1 MPSGLRVGIVGGGLS
16 GLAAAYYLSRAS
28 SAEGLDL
35 EITLLEKAPRL
46 GGVVRSRRVGDFLL
60 EDGPEA
66 FVSYKPAAQDLAH
79 ELGLGADL
87 LGSRDDRRKVYV
99 LGPEGLNPLP
109 EGMVFLAPVRRRAFW
124 SSATLSPAGKLRA
137 LLEPWIPRSRMDTS
151 VQKFFHRRLGR
162 EFTRRVAEPL
172 VSAIYGGNIRH
183 LSMESA
189 LPLLYRL
196 EQTQGSLRKGFLRR
210 PLESSSQPLPLFL
223 TLRNGMQQL
232 TDALGKRLPGVRI
245 RTGVAGLRLTAV
257 ARSRYRL
264 QGDGFDGVQDA
275 VILSTPAP
283 AASRLLAGLTAED
296 SSPLSRVPYTS
307 TRIVYLAYRRS
318 EFSHPLNGF
327 GFVAS
332 KGADT
337 VLDACTWVSSKFDE
351 RCPPD
356 SVLLRC
362 AVHDGRR
369 RRTGM
374 SEDESVARTHQELR
388 RILKISC
395 SPTLSYVW
403 EHGPVMPQPVVG
415 HARRMEAIRATLN
428 KFPGIYLTGA
438 FIGGVGIPD
447 CIETS
452 RKVAEEVAV
461 RARKRMHGD

>member
-1 MPSGLRVGIVGGGLS
+1 MPSRLRVGIVGGGLS
-16 GLAAAYYLSRAS
+16 GLAAAYFLSRENA
-28 SAEGLDL
+28 AKGLDL
-35 EITLLEKAPRL
+35 EMTLLEKSSRL
-46 GGVVRSRRVGDFLL
+46 GGVIRSKRVGDFLL

-66 FVSYKPAAQDLAH
+66 FVSYKPAARRLAD
-79 ELGLGADL
+79 ELGLGGDL

-99 LGPEGLNPLP
+99 LDRDGLKPLP

-124 SSATLSPAGKLRA
+124 STASMSPAGKVRA
-137 LLEPWIPRSRMDTS
+137 LLEPWIPRSRKDTS

-162 EFTRRVAEPL
+162 EFTRRVADPL

-189 LPLLYRL
+189 LPLLYGL
-196 EQTQGSLRKGFLRR
+196 EQSQGSLRKGFLRR

-223 TLRNGMQQL
+223 ALRKGMEQL
-232 TDALGKRLPGVRI
+232 TDSLRRHLSGVEI
-245 RTGVAGLRLTAV
+245 RTRVSGLRLTPV
-257 ARSRYRL
+257 AGGRYQL
-264 QGDGFDGVQDA
+264 KGDGFEGVQDV

-283 AASRLLAGLTAED
+283 AASRLLAGLPSQD
-296 SSPLSRVPYTS
+296 SSPLSQVPYTS
-307 TRIVYLAYRRS
+307 TRIVYLAYKRT

-327 GFVAS
+327 GFVAAE
-332 KGADT
+332 GADT

-351 RCPPD
+351 RCPSD

-369 RRTGM
+369 RREPI
-374 SEDESVARTHQELR
+374 SEDESVAQTHQELR
-388 RILKISC
+388 RILKFSC
-395 SPTLSYVW
+395 DPTLSYVW

-415 HARRMEAIRATLN
+415 HARRIERIRATLN
-428 KFPGIYLTGA
+428 QFPGIYLTGA

-452 RKVAEEVAV
+452 RRVAQEVSE
-461 RARKRMHGD
+461 RARMGMHDG

>member
-1 MPSGLRVGIVGGGLS
+1 MPTGLRVGIVGGGLS
-16 GLAAAYYLSRAS
+16 GLAAAYYLNRAS

-35 EITLLEKAPRL
+35 EITLLEKASRL
-46 GGVVRSRRVGDFLL
+46 GGVVRSRRVGEFLL

-66 FVSYKPAAQDLAH
+66 FVSYKPAARRLAD

-99 LGPEGLNPLP
+99 LEAEGLNPLP

-124 SSATLSPAGKLRA
+124 STASLSPAGKARA
-137 LLEPWIPRSRMDTS
+137 LLEPWIPRSRTDTS
-151 VQKFFHRRLGR
+151 VRKFFHRRLGR

-172 VSAIYGGNIRH
+172 VSAIYGGDIRH

-189 LPLLYRL
+189 LPLLSRL
-196 EQTQGSLRKGFLRR
+196 EQTQGSLRRGFLRR

-232 TDALGKRLPGVRI
+232 TDGLRERLGGVQI
-245 RTGVAGLRLTAV
+245 RTGVSGLHLTPFAG
-257 ARSRYRL
+257 SRYRL
-264 QGDGFDGVQDA
+264 KANGFEEVLDA
-275 VILSTPAP
+275 VVLSTPAP
-283 AASRLLAGLTAED
+283 AASRLLADLTSED
-296 SSPLSRVPYTS
+296 GTPLERVPYTS
-307 TRIVYLAYRRS
+307 TRIVYLAYKRS

-332 KGADT
+332 EGSDT

-369 RRTGM
+369 RRAAL
-374 SEDESVARTHQELR
+374 SEDESVARTHEELR
-388 RILKISC
+388 RVLRVSC

-415 HARRMEAIRATLN
+415 HAKRIEGIRATLN
-428 KFPGIYLTGA
+428 RFPGIYLTGA

-452 RKVAEEVAV
+452 RQVAEEVAA
-461 RARKRMHGD
+461 RAREVG

>member
-1 MPSGLRVGIVGGGLS
+1 MPSRLRVGIVGGGLS
-16 GLAAAYYLSRAS
+16 GLAAAYYLTRANA
-28 SAEGLDL
+28 AEGLDL

-46 GGVVRSRRVGDFLL
+46 GGVIRSRRVGEFLL

-66 FVSYKPAAQDLAH
+66 FVSYKPAAQELAD

-99 LGPEGLNPLP
+99 LDREGLVPLP

-124 SSATLSPAGKLRA
+124 STASLSPAGKVRA

-151 VQKFFHRRLGR
+151 VRKFFHRRLGR

-196 EQTQGSLRKGFLRR
+196 EQNQGSLRKGFLRR
-210 PLESSSQPLPLFL
+210 PLKSSSQSLPLFL
-223 TLRNGMQQL
+223 ALRKGMQQL
-232 TDALGKRLPGVRI
+232 TDALWKRLGGTQI
-245 RTGVAGLRLTAV
+245 RTGVSGLRLTPV
-257 ARSRYRL
+257 AGGRYL
-264 QGDGFDGVQDA
+264 LKGNGFEGVQDV

-283 AASRLLAGLTAED
+283 AASRLLAGLTSEG
-296 SSPLSRVPYTS
+296 SSPLGRVPYTS

-332 KGADT
+332 EGSDT

-369 RRTGM
+369 RRAAM
-374 SEDESVARTHQELR
+374 SEDESVARTHQELE

-403 EHGPVMPQPVVG
+403 DHGPVMPQPVVG
-415 HARRMEAIRATLN
+415 HAKRIEEIRATLN
-428 KFPGIYLTGA
+428 RFPGIYLTGA

-452 RKVAEEVAV
+452 RKVAEEVAEH
-461 RARKRMHGD
+461 ARRRMQGD

>member
-1 MPSGLRVGIVGGGLS
+1 MGIVGGGLS
-16 GLAAAYYLSRAS
+16 GLAAAYFLTRENA
-28 SAEGLDL
+28 ARGLDL
-35 EITLLEKAPRL
+35 EITLLEKSSRV
-46 GGVVRSRRVGDFLL
+46 GGVIRSKRVGGFLL

-66 FVSYKPAAQDLAH
+66 FVSYKPAARRLVD
-79 ELGLGADL
+79 ELGLGGDL

-99 LGPEGLNPLP
+99 LDRGGLNPLP

-124 SSATLSPAGKLRA
+124 STASMSPAGKVRA
-137 LLEPWIPRSRMDTS
+137 LLEPWIPRTRKDTS
-151 VQKFFHRRLGR
+151 VQEFFHRRLGR

-172 VSAIYGGNIRH
+172 VSAIYGGDIRH

-196 EQTQGSLRKGFLRR
+196 EQSHGSLRKGFLQR

-223 TLRNGMQQL
+223 ALRNGMEQL
-232 TDALGKRLPGVRI
+232 TDALRKRIGGVQI
-245 RTGVAGLRLTAV
+245 RTGVSGLRLTPV
-257 ARSRYRL
+257 AGGRYRL
-264 QGDGFDGVQDA
+264 KGNGFEGVQDV

-283 AASRLLAGLTAED
+283 AASRLLAGLPSED

-307 TRIVYLAYRRS
+307 TRIVYLAYKRS

-327 GFVAS
+327 GFVAAE
-332 KGADT
+332 GADT

-369 RRTGM
+369 RRAAM
-374 SEDESVARTHQELR
+374 SEEESVARTHQEIR

-395 SPTLSYVW
+395 TPTLSYVW

-415 HARRMEAIRATLN
+415 HARRLEQIRATLN
-428 KFPGIYLTGA
+428 RFPGIYLTGA

-452 RKVAEEVAV
+452 RKVVEKVV
-461 RARKRMHGD
+461 DSARKRMRGD

>member
-1 MPSGLRVGIVGGGLS
+1 MPSKLRVAVVGGGLS
-16 GLAAAYYLSRAS
+16 GLVATYYLSRENA
-28 SAEGLDL
+28 AYGLDL
-35 EITLLEKAPRL
+35 EITLLEKSSRL
-46 GGVVRSRRVGDFLL
+46 GGVIQSRRVGDFLL

-66 FVSYKPAAQDLAH
+66 FVSYKPAARRLVEA
-79 ELGLGADL
+79 LGLGTDL

-99 LGPEGLNPLP
+99 LNQNGLDPLP

-124 SSATLSPAGKLRA
+124 STASLSPAGRMRA
-137 LLEPWIPRSRMDTS
+137 LLEPWVPRSRKDAS
-151 VQKFFHRRLGR
+151 VREFFHRRLGR

-172 VSAIYGGNIRH
+172 ISAIYGGNIRH

-196 EQTQGSLRKGFLRR
+196 EQSQGSLRKGFLRR

-223 TLRNGMQQL
+223 TLRNGMEQL
-232 TDALGKRLPGVRI
+232 VDALRRHCEGVTI
-245 RTGVAGLRLTAV
+245 HTGVSRLRLTASPGEGYLLKGNGYE
-257 ARSRYRL
+257 R
-264 QGDGFDGVQDA
+264 VQDV

-283 AASRLLAGLTAED
+283 AASRLLCGLTSED
-296 SSPLSRVPYTS
+296 GSPLSRVPYTS
-307 TRIVYLAYRRS
+307 TRIVYLAYKRS

-332 KGADT
+332 EGADT

-351 RCPPD
+351 RCPAD

-369 RRTGM
+369 RRDAL
-374 SEDESVARTHQELR
+374 SEEESVDRAHQEIQ

-395 SPTLSYVW
+395 PPTLHYVW

-415 HARRMEAIRATLN
+415 HAKQDRAKSARRTA
-428 KFPGIYLTGA
+428 
-438 FIGGVGIPD
+438 
-447 CIETS
+447 
-452 RKVAEEVAV
+452 
-461 RARKRMHGD
+461 

>member
-1 MPSGLRVGIVGGGLS
+1 MPSRLRVGIVGGGLS
-16 GLAAAYYLSRAS
+16 GLAAAYYLTRTNA
-28 SAEGLDL
+28 AEGLGL
-35 EITLLEKAPRL
+35 EITLLEKAPHL
-46 GGVVRSRRVGDFLL
+46 GGVIRSRRVGDFLL

-66 FVSYKPAAQDLAH
+66 FVSYKPAARELAD

-99 LGPEGLNPLP
+99 LDREGLNPLP

-124 SSATLSPAGKLRA
+124 STASLSSAGKLRA
-137 LLEPWIPRSRMDTS
+137 LLEPWVPRSRTDTS
-151 VQKFFHRRLGR
+151 VRRFFHRRLGR

-189 LPLLYRL
+189 LPLLFRL
-196 EQTQGSLRKGFLRR
+196 EQTQGSLRKGFLQR

-232 TDALGKRLPGVRI
+232 TDGLRKRIGEVRI
-245 RTGVAGLRLTAV
+245 HTGVSGLRLTPA
-257 ARSRYRL
+257 AGGRYDL
-264 QGDGFDGVQDA
+264 KGEGFGEVLDA

-283 AASRLLAGLTAED
+283 AAARLLAGLTSED
-296 SSPLSRVPYTS
+296 SFPLSRVPYTS
-307 TRIVYLAYRRS
+307 TRIVYLAYKRS

-332 KGADT
+332 EGSDT

-351 RCPPD
+351 RCPPN

-369 RRTGM
+369 RRAAM
-374 SEDESVARTHQELR
+374 SEDEGVARTHQELR

-395 SPTLSYVW
+395 APTLSHVW
-403 EHGPVMPQPVVG
+403 EHGPVMPQPIVG
-415 HARRMEAIRATLN
+415 HARRIEGIRATLN
-428 KFPGIYLTGA
+428 RFPGIYLTGA

-452 RKVAEEVAV
+452 RRVAEEVAD
-461 RARKRMHGD
+461 RARNCMCGD

>member
-16 GLAAAYYLSRAS
+16 GLAAAYYLTRANA
-28 SAEGLDL
+28 AEGLDL
-35 EITLLEKAPRL
+35 EITLLEKASRL
-46 GGVVRSRRVGDFLL
+46 GGVIRSRRVGEFLL

-66 FVSYKPAAQDLAH
+66 FVSYKPAAQGLAD

-99 LGPEGLNPLP
+99 LDGEGLNPLP
-109 EGMVFLAPVRRRAFW
+109 DGMIFLAPVRRRAFW
-124 SSATLSPAGKLRA
+124 STASLSPAGKVRA

-151 VQKFFHRRLGR
+151 VRKFFHRRLGR

-172 VSAIYGGNIRH
+172 VSAIYGGSIRQ

-196 EQTQGSLRKGFLRR
+196 EQNQGSLRKGFLRR
-210 PLESSSQPLPLFL
+210 PLENSSRPLPLFL

-232 TDALGKRLPGVRI
+232 TDGLRRRLPGVRI
-245 RTGVAGLRLTAV
+245 RTGVSGLRLTAV
-257 ARSRYRL
+257 DGSRYRL
-264 QGDGFDGVQDA
+264 QGDGFDEVQDA

-283 AASRLLAGLTAED
+283 AASRILAGLAAED

-332 KGADT
+332 EGADT

-356 SVLLRC
+356 SVLIRC

-369 RRTGM
+369 RRAAM

-388 RILKISC
+388 RVLKIYC
-395 SPTLSYVW
+395 APT
-403 EHGPVMPQPVVG
+403 
-415 HARRMEAIRATLN
+415 RAL
-428 KFPGIYLTGA
+428 
-438 FIGGVGIPD
+438 
-447 CIETS
+447 
-452 RKVAEEVAV
+452 AV
-461 RARKRMHGD
+461 ERAAPY